1 MSLGKNDAV
10 ILRGIQLL
18 IVEVRGF
25 KVIFDYD
32 LASLY
37 GVETRALNQAV
48 KRNAERFPEDFVFH
62 LTREDNANLFPQIS
76 IPDGNNRSQI
86 VTGSQKHR
94 EPRALPYVFT
104 EYGVLM
110 AANVLRSTKAVE
122 MSVFIVR
129 AFVKMR
135 EALMSQQRMAG
146 RLDQIEKILLIHDT
160 QLKELFEK
168 IRDLLLSP
176 PEPPKKLIRFGIDE
190 TPKKYGKKAEISL

>member
-1 MSLGKNDAV
+1 MSPGNSDAV

-18 IVEVRGF
+18 IAEVRGF

-37 GVETRALNQAV
+37 GIETRALNQAV
-48 KRNAERFPEDFVFH
+48 KRNAERFPEDFVFR
-62 LTREDNANLFPQIS
+62 LTREDKANLFSRIS

-94 EPRALPYVFT
+94 DPRALPYVFT
-104 EYGVLM
+104 EYGALM

-135 EALMSQQRMAG
+135 EALMSQHQMAG

-168 IRDLLLSP
+168 IRDLLLAP
-176 PEPPKKLIRFGIDE
+176 PEPPKKLIGFGIDE
-190 TPKKYGKKAEISL
+190 TPKEYGGKA